1 MLTAAVQRYGQRV
14 ARQKAMF
21 ERLDSGACHPAPA
34 VPVIKQNEEIN
45 LNEKEGSEESSKD
58 KICSDKNEKVNKFR
72 NFCEIRDRK

>member
-1 MLTAAVQRYGQRV
+1 MMLTAAVQRYGQRV

-45 LNEKEGSEESSKD
+45 LNEKEAYMQRKALSEIVRSN
-58 KICSDKNEKVNKFR
+58 CNELIVS
-72 NFCEIRDRK
+72 